1 MEEVLAESVSQSRFY
16 MRLFAIFAGMAVLL
30 AAIGIYGVMSYF
42 VSQRTHEIGVRLALG
57 ARPSDVL
64 GLVGRLGLKL
74 TLIGVA
80 LGAAMAL
87 GLTRL
92 IAGFLF
98 GVKPGDPSTYI
109 VVAVGLVGVALL
121 ACYVPARRASKVDP
135 MIALRYE

>member
-1 MEEVLAESVSQSRFY
+1 
-16 MRLFAIFAGMAVLL
+16 MRLFSIFAGMAVLL

-57 ARPSDVL
+57 ASPSDVL
-64 GLVGRLGLKL
+64 SLVGKLGLRL

-80 LGAAMAL
+80 IGAALAL

-98 GVKPGDPSTYI
+98 GVRPGDPATYI
-109 VVAVGLVGVALL
+109 AVAVGLVGIALL

-135 MIALRYE
+135 MVALRYE